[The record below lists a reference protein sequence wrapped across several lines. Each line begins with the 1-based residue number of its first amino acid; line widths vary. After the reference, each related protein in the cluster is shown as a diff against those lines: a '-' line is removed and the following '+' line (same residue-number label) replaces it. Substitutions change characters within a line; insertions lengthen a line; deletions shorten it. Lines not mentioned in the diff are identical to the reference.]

1 MKQIT
6 IKMLREMNELAI
18 KETEQYADS
27 LAALIKPEPRGLVH
41 SSIINGGY
49 HAINFILEYLIKQ
62 LEEERQ

>member
-1 MKQIT
+1 
-6 IKMLREMNELAI
+6 MNELAI